1 MILKIFISILV
12 LIILYIAFYKHR
24 ENHNKKVA
32 KLRKLR
38 ERCDQLYEQGYSWV
52 DACKIGGV
60 EFGFFEPDSEY
71 EALIKK

>member
-1 MILKIFISILV
+1 MKLTIFIIILV
-12 LIILYIAFYKHR
+12 VIILAYAFYKHR

-38 ERCDQLYEQGYSWV
+38 ERCDQLYEEGYSWV

-60 EFGFFEPDSEY
+60 EFGFQEPDSEY
-71 EALIKK
+71 KALINK